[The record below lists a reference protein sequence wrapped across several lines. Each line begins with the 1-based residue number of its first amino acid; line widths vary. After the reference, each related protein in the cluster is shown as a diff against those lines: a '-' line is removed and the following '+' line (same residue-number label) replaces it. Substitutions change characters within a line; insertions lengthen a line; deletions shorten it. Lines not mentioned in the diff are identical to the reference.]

1 VRPRVAGIGAIAALI
16 LSVLPARLPIAGADP
31 LPRVRIEAQGGSTLL
46 VHGTYPRI
54 ESRCIDPVQL
64 VLHSRFRGAIEVG
77 RDVDGSLFVIGELGF
92 EDYLKGIAEV
102 PRSWPQE
109 ALKAQ
114 VVAARSYALSR
125 LEFWD
130 ETARHFG
137 YNLCATDACQVYRG
151 VGVEAGPWGDRW
163 VTAVNA
169 TRGEV
174 LLYQG
179 RPAQTFYSSTSNGH
193 TLSNAQAFG
202 GAPLPYLRSVPERD
216 DGASPL
222 SHWSV
227 TIPLSDLSRFL
238 RDAGLWSGQV
248 IARVTQHGERL
259 MISGGGATVE
269 SSRSDFRTAL
279 NASAPCLDP
288 SRYPTGELPQTI
300 PSRWF
305 SVRSNDRFLRL
316 EGRGWG
322 HGVGMVQWGAYGKA
336 LRGLSYADI
345 LAYYY
350 GGLRPEPYPEP
361 RTIRVGIATGLRSVT
376 IDPSGPVDA
385 SGLHITQGPW
395 RFTGGRHLRVR
406 RAGSVEPVLS
416 VTDFRVEPPGEP
428 GEAILGSLELER
440 PASARLVLLAENQE
454 IPLSPFKPFPSGHA
468 ELRGRLP
475 RLEPGAYGIA
485 AVVSDGIDEIHTS
498 PRRIRVTVG
507 ATSSPSPAPPNRAE
521 GEPPGADEEGS
532 AARIAALVAVA
543 AMMAVGA
550 GALALTRRRRHHS
563 R

>member
-1 VRPRVAGIGAIAALI
+1 M
-16 LSVLPARLPIAGADP
+16 
-31 LPRVRIEAQGGSTLL
+31 
-46 VHGTYPRI
+46 
-54 ESRCIDPVQL
+54 
-64 VLHSRFRGAIEVG
+64 G
-77 RDVDGSLFVIGELGF
+77 RDVDGSLFVIGELRF

-125 LEFWD
+125 LAFQD
-130 ETARHFG
+130 EVARHFG
-137 YNLCATDACQVYRG
+137 YDLCATDACQVYRG
-151 VGVEAGPWGDRW
+151 VGVEAGPWGGRW

-179 RPAQTFYSSTSNGH
+179 GPAQTFYSSTSNGH

-227 TIPLSDLSRFL
+227 RMPLSDLSRFL
-238 RDAGLWSGQV
+238 SDAGLWAGGAIVQ
-248 IARVTQHGERL
+248 VTQRGDRL
-259 MISGGGATVE
+259 VISGGGATAE

-288 SRYPTGELPQTI
+288 SRYPTGDLPQTI
-300 PSRWF
+300 PSRWY
-305 SVRSNDRFLRL
+305 SVRSNDRFLRV

-336 LRGLSYADI
+336 LRGLSYAEI

-350 GGLRPEPYPEP
+350 GGLSPEPYPEP
-361 RTIRVGIATGLRSVT
+361 RTIRVGVATGLRSVT

-385 SGLHITQGPW
+385 SGLRITQGPW
-395 RFTGGRHLRVR
+395 RLTGGKHLRVR
-406 RAGSVEPVLS
+406 RAGSVESVLS
-416 VTDFRVEPPGEP
+416 VTGFRVEPRGEP
-428 GEAILGSLELER
+428 GEAIRGSLELER
-440 PASARLVLLAENQE
+440 PASARLVLLAENEE
-454 IPLSPFKPFPSGHA
+454 IPLSPFKPFLSGHA

-475 RLEPGAYGIA
+475 RLEPGAYDIA

-498 PRRIRVTVG
+498 PRRVTVG
-507 ATSSPSPAPPNRAE
+507 AASSPSPASPNRAE
-521 GEPPGADEEGS
+521 GEPPGAGEEGS
-532 AARIAALVAVA
+532 TAWIGTLLAIAAVMAIA
-543 AMMAVGA
+543 AS
-550 GALALTRRRRHHS
+550 ALALTRRRRHHF